1 MIDNL
6 LQRFLV
12 LSALFILL
20 TNIFIPISANFIEKP
35 LIMSKVEET
44 NDEFDQT
51 IINYMNNGHLPSMV
65 LAIVK
70 NKSMV
75 WSKGYGYADIK
86 NNKEA
91 TNKTVYMIASISK
104 TFTATAIMQLWEKG
118 LLDLDDDINEYL
130 PFNVRNPK
138 YPEVPIT
145 FRLLLTHRSSI
156 ASRTITLFTI
166 FSMLRVPYDSLG
178 EFLNPGGK
186 LYSPKN
192 WKDYPPGE
200 DQYYS
205 CTAYELL
212 GYLVEC
218 ITNQSFP
225 EYCTKNIFQPLNM
238 NNTSY
243 QPSYYNKEQLAVQ
256 YIYMFRRFIALPEF
270 EDRNYASGGLR
281 SNLEDLSHYLIAYM
295 NGGEYNG
302 IKILKNDTVKLM
314 FTRQYLGSNFI
325 GYGLGWQIYSSH
337 NTSEDNLRIGHNGGM
352 PGSQTY
358 MFYHASE
365 DVGIIIFTNQHF
377 MYTIDGLMSW
387 FSIID
392 LLIDK
397 SHQYVDVTNN
407 CR

>member
-44 NDEFDQT
+44 NDEFDRT

-138 YPEVPIT
+138 YPEVHVT
-145 FRLLLTHRSSI
+145 
-156 ASRTITLFTI
+156 
-166 FSMLRVPYDSLG
+166 
-178 EFLNPGGK
+178 
-186 LYSPKN
+186 
-192 WKDYPPGE
+192 YP
-200 DQYYS
+200 
-205 CTAYELL
+205 
-212 GYLVEC
+212 V
-218 ITNQSFP
+218 
-225 EYCTKNIFQPLNM
+225 
-238 NNTSY
+238 
-243 QPSYYNKEQLAVQ
+243 
-256 YIYMFRRFIALPEF
+256 
-270 EDRNYASGGLR
+270 
-281 SNLEDLSHYLIAYM
+281 
-295 NGGEYNG
+295 
-302 IKILKNDTVKLM
+302 
-314 FTRQYLGSNFI
+314 
-325 GYGLGWQIYSSH
+325 
-337 NTSEDNLRIGHNGGM
+337 
-352 PGSQTY
+352 
-358 MFYHASE
+358 
-365 DVGIIIFTNQHF
+365 
-377 MYTIDGLMSW
+377 
-387 FSIID
+387 
-392 LLIDK
+392 
-397 SHQYVDVTNN
+397 
-407 CR
+407 